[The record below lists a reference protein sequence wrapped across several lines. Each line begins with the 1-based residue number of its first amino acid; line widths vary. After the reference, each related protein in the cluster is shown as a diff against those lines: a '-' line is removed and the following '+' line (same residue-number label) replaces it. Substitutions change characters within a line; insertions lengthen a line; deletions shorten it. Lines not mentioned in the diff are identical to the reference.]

1 MCAVCVLVLQA
12 VLGIAP
18 PAGLPQLQVPQLDT
32 AYAPDQNTHLEL
44 LMQQQGMASNGSNS
58 ALNRAASS
66 NTSFGSGSQVPPALP
81 GGGAAAGDDQ
91 QQQQAGASSSDV
103 AAASSSGAAQPSP
116 KPQQL
121 VSPTALPM
129 PRMSNAFAR
138 KHGLDP
144 KENPLVNLQRLAMQQ
159 QMSPQAAAMVRLGCA
174 CSTFGLNAQLD
185 LAHAAG
191 MCSWVDAVVPAR
203 LLQIGGNQD
212 WLIVVQKACTLTTC

>member
-1 MCAVCVLVLQA
+1 MLQA

-18 PAGLPQLQVPQLDT
+18 PAGLAQLQVPQLDT
-32 AYAPDQNTHLEL
+32 AYAPDQNTQLEL
-44 LMQQQGMASNGSNS
+44 LMQQQNTALSSSNS

-66 NTSFGSGSQVPPALP
+66 NASFGSCSQVPPVLP
-81 GGGAAAGDDQ
+81 GADTAAGDDQ
-91 QQQQAGASSSDV
+91 QQQQQVGVSSSDV
-103 AAASSSGAAQPSP
+103 VAANSSSGAAQPSP

-159 QMSPQAAAMVRLGCA
+159 MPPQAAAMVRMYMQAQVAWRAAPRLHAGACA
-174 CSTFGLNAQLD
+174 AD
-185 LAHAAG
+185 
-191 MCSWVDAVVPAR
+191 
-203 LLQIGGNQD
+203 
-212 WLIVVQKACTLTTC
+212 